1 MLLFAAGDPEPK
13 SVPLSL
19 VARLEEIAAD
29 IQLARHGTGSHFA
42 YADGHIAVVQEEAIV
57 DWVDRGFDFA
67 RPQ

>member
-1 MLLFAAGDPEPK
+1 MVAE
-13 SVPLSL
+13 VPLTGLSF
-19 VARLEEIAAD
+19 
-29 IQLARHGTGSHFA
+29 TGSHFA